1 MSIRKGIQDIIV
13 WRGLNFLSV
22 LVLNILLAR
31 SLEASGAG
39 NFFYLVNNLS
49 LLVLILSF
57 SMESGL
63 TYFTANG
70 RIHPK
75 TAGGMALVFTLIATM
90 LAFVVYYFARQ
101 RFGMQWFALLFVTGN
116 LLISYFTAL
125 LYARQNFFLPNIL
138 LLVLNVLF
146 ILLFIP
152 PLQRY
157 ISNDHLVIGYYGL
170 FLLQGL
176 AMTIVYLLSVNPMHA
191 ATRRWQEIK
200 PLFRYA
206 AAVFAGNL
214 LFFFVYRVDY
224 WFVEYYTSAH
234 QLGNYIQVSKL
245 VQWCVIIPSMI
256 ATVIFPLTATG
267 KDATL
272 PTKVTMLSR
281 LLFTGFLIVCAIIAL
296 TGRFIYPWVFGETYD
311 LMYGIFLLYIP
322 GILALVALYPVSAWH
337 SGSNRVNI
345 NIIGNLLALA
355 VIISG
360 NILFTPRYGM
370 YAAAISSSIGYMVY
384 FFFSLYHFKKV
395 TNIRIRGFF
404 SFTLADI
411 NQIKKEFPKDKK
423 PAVVKN
429 GHPLS

>member
-49 LLVLILSF
+49 LLILILSF
-57 SMESGL
+57 SLESSL

-70 RIHPK
+70 RINPK
-75 TAGGMALVFTLIATM
+75 TAGGMALVFTLFATV
-90 LAFVVYYFARQ
+90 LALVVYYFTRQ
-101 RFGMQWFALLFVTGN
+101 RFGIQWFALLFVTGN

-125 LYARQNFFLPNIL
+125 LYANQQFFLPNIL
-138 LLVLNVLF
+138 LLVLNLLF
-146 ILLFIP
+146 ILLFIA

-176 AMTIVYLLSVNPMHA
+176 AMTIVYLLFVNKMEA
-191 ATRRWQEIK
+191 GSRRWEIK
-200 PLFRYA
+200 PLFSYA
-206 AAVFAGNL
+206 AAVFVGNL

-224 WFVEYYTSAH
+224 WFVEYYAPAH
-234 QLGNYIQVSKL
+234 DLGNYIQVSKL

-267 KDATL
+267 KDSTL
-272 PTKVTMLSR
+272 PMKVTMLSR
-281 LLFTGFLIVCAIIAL
+281 LLFTGFLIVCAIMAL
-296 TGRFIYPWVFGETYD
+296 TGYFIFPWVFGETYD
-311 LMYGIFLLYIP
+311 LMYGVFLLYIP
-322 GILALVALYPVSAWH
+322 GILALVTLYPVSAWH
-337 SGSNRVNI
+337 SGSNRVKI
-345 NIIGNLLALA
+345 NIIGNLLALT
-355 VIISG
+355 VIVSG
-360 NILFTPRYGM
+360 NLVFTPRFGI
-370 YAAAISSSIGYMVY
+370 YAAAISSSIGYLVY
-384 FFFSLYHFKKV
+384 FFFSLYQFKKV
-395 TNIRIRGFF
+395 TNIRIRRFF

-411 NQIKKEFPKDKK
+411 NQIKKEYSRDKK
-423 PAVVKN
+423 PVVGEK